1 MLNYYGIIF
10 KSIGI
15 QQNIFTRVLCELDR
29 QDIIDVKIMKYFGG
43 INTGSI
49 IATLCAADFSLSEIE
64 EKIKWFYLQ
73 KEKTKI
79 NRLFSCFN
87 HDKNDSFIKYS
98 DFINS
103 VLYDKFEIQEM
114 MFKDLYNKTKK
125 HLKLVGFNLSNKSIF
140 YMDHVNT
147 PNMLIAD
154 AVSISIC
161 DPTNFKPFI
170 YNNKNYVD
178 ASLFNHVPFDLFAK
192 QSNFNILFINILNT
206 CTANGN
212 IEENSLNNTINV
224 IRNLPTVL
232 SKINV
237 SKHIKICLIDYTSVT
252 NIWKNKLNNKD
263 ITYLH
268 NIGNYYVS
276 RFIEEQNN
284 DNSHMNIN
292 RRKQSRSLDLPRQQK
307 YDNKYKEK
315 VVWYINSLEE
325 KKIDKYC

>member
-1 MLNYYGIIF
+1 MLNVYGIVF

-29 QDIIDVKIMKYFGG
+29 QDIIDVKNIKCFGG

-49 IATLCAADFSLSEIE
+49 IATLCAADFSLTEIE
-64 EKIKWFYLQ
+64 ENIKSFYLQ
-73 KEKTKI
+73 KEKNKI

-87 HDKNDSFIKYS
+87 IKDYDKSLKYS

-103 VLYDKFEIQEM
+103 VLYDKFNIREM
-114 MFKDLYNKTKK
+114 MFKDLYIKTKK

-154 AVSISIC
+154 AISISIC
-161 DPTNFKPFI
+161 DPTNFKPFL
-170 YNNKNYVD
+170 YNDENFVD
-178 ASLFNHVPFDLFAK
+178 ASLFDYVPFDLFSQ

-206 CTANGN
+206 CTANSN
-212 IEENSLNNTINV
+212 IKENSLNNTINV
-224 IRNLPTVL
+224 IRNLPKVS

-237 SKHIKICLIDYTSVT
+237 FKNIKTFSIDYTSVT
-252 NIWKNKLNNKD
+252 NIWKNKLNSKD

-276 RFIEEQNN
+276 RFIEDQNHIN
-284 DNSHMNIN
+284 NN
-292 RRKQSRSLDLPRQQK
+292 RRKQSRSLDIPRQRK
-307 YDNKYKEK
+307 NDNIYKEK
-315 VVWYINSLEE
+315 VVWYLNSLGDSLE
-325 KKIDKYC
+325 KN